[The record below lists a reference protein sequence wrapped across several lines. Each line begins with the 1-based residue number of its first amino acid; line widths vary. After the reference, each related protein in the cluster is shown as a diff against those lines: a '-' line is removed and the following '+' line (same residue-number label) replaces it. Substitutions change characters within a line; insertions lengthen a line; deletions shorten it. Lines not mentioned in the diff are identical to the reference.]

1 MYNHIKGLLS
11 TSSEEE
17 FREFDS
23 YTSAVPVPAMT
34 ICHEDTTQHQEETS
48 SSLTSIINMAKDCT
62 QEAQTEGARIL
73 CDLAMDISMQQILVD
88 RGCLLVLKDLICTAQ
103 SDWAK
108 THAIIALSILSDAK
122 IYQVSLLANSS
133 NLYTCMVYM
142 SIHYVY
148 TTCIQYT
155 CLCISHR

>member
-122 IYQVSLLANSS
+122 VYQVSTIHHTTICI
-133 NLYTCMVYM
+133 LY
-142 SIHYVY
+142 
-148 TTCIQYT
+148 
-155 CLCISHR
+155 CLCILCICV